1 MTQNERLI
9 LRLAVL
15 GLLAVIIAVAQSVLR
30 NRHPMRWARRNAHE
44 MIDPLEDAAIDM
56 LGLSA
61 PDHEPMDVA
70 ADAGFTALGLVDVLR
85 HRHQSQ

>member
-56 LGLSA
+56 LGLERA
-61 PDHEPMDVA
+61 GPR
-70 ADAGFTALGLVDVLR
+70 ADGCCC
-85 HRHQSQ
+85 